1 MLKTVQDIENVTVS
15 TKNGLPIRVADV
27 ATVSIGHDLRTG
39 AATYNGEETVLGI
52 AMMMMGEN
60 SKSIA
65 QALTAKCRKSN
76 VHYLKGWW
84 SKRYITAVTWL
95 IKPLKRWR
103 KT

>member
-65 QALTAKCRKSN
+65 QALDSKMQEIKRS
-76 VHYLKGWW
+76 LPKGWW
-84 SKRYITAVTWL
+84 SKRFMTAVTWL